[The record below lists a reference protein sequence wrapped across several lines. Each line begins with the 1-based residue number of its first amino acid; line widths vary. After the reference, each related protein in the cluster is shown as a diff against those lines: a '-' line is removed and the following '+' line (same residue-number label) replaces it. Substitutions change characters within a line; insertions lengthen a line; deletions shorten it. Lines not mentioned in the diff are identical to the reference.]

1 MPQIRPQT
9 IKLTE
14 IELKLQNG
22 SYVIPDFQRDFV
34 WTLEQSAKLIDSWV
48 KGFPVGIF
56 IMWVT
61 NEELCPTKK
70 IGNVKVFERTNLT
83 DKITYVLD
91 GQQRMTSIF
100 ATITG
105 LEIDKKRNYKNIVIN
120 LDTLKSD
127 GTPLDYS
134 EDVVTVL
141 RNDSTFTHISFKDL
155 YEQNLSDIY
164 AKYEDETIK
173 KIQKFRDLIL
183 QNSFDSTIVEDATI
197 EIATDIFTRLNT
209 GAKRLSP
216 FEIMTAKT
224 YVEGVFNLVPKTKE
238 LIDGLDVDYRQNFKD
253 SDILKILSLCIRKN
267 TTPKTQLDLSKDE
280 ITSCFDKVADAI
292 KRAISFCKSH
302 LNIKTGK
309 YLPYTAL
316 IWLYT
321 YFYYK
326 FNDNN
331 NSLRNPTPW
340 QISYLKD
347 YYWRSILVER
357 YDRATDPRIAYD
369 ATHVIDNILKLDTPK
384 QEPIVLTLSGFI
396 EDGTFDKKSA
406 YIMGLINLLISK
418 DPKSLKTNSSIEFN
432 NVWASQA
439 DKNNFHHFFPKKME
453 NHTWTKFDPVDN
465 ICNIILSDAST
476 NQIDIGNKRPSKY
489 ILELADDNP
498 DIEETLKKHLIS
510 DIDEF
515 GVLED
520 NFELF
525 IKQRAKAFIIDLK
538 SRLQVI
544 DDDKFSDEIG
554 E

>member
-9 IKLTE
+9 IKLTD

-48 KGFPVGIF
+48 KRFPVGIF

-70 IGNVKVFERTNLT
+70 IGNVKVFERINLT

-105 LEIDKKRNYKNIVIN
+105 LEIDKKRNYKNIVVN
-120 LDTLKSD
+120 LDALKSD
-127 GTPLDYS
+127 GTPLDYG
-134 EDVVTVL
+134 EDIVTVL
-141 RNDSTFTHISFKDL
+141 RNDSTFTHISFKEL

-164 AKYEDETIK
+164 AKYDDETIK

-209 GAKRLSP
+209 GAKKLSP

-267 TTPKTQLDLSKDE
+267 TTPKTQLDLTKDE

-309 YLPYTAL
+309 YLPYTAI

-326 FNDNN
+326 F
-331 NSLRNPTPW
+331 
-340 QISYLKD
+340 
-347 YYWRSILVER
+347 
-357 YDRATDPRIAYD
+357 
-369 ATHVIDNILKLDTPK
+369 
-384 QEPIVLTLSGFI
+384 
-396 EDGTFDKKSA
+396 KKSYA
-406 YIMGLINLLISK
+406 MANFLPKRLL
-418 DPKSLKTNSSIEFN
+418 L
-432 NVWASQA
+432 A
-439 DKNNFHHFFPKKME
+439 
-453 NHTWTKFDPVDN
+453 FD
-465 ICNIILSDAST
+465 
-476 NQIDIGNKRPSKY
+476 
-489 ILELADDNP
+489 
-498 DIEETLKKHLIS
+498 
-510 DIDEF
+510 F
-515 GVLED
+515 G
-520 NFELF
+520 
-525 IKQRAKAFIIDLK
+525 
-538 SRLQVI
+538 
-544 DDDKFSDEIG
+544 
-554 E
+554 